1 MVFKLTAEQM
11 IGNVNKFY
19 EYIDKYITGTR
30 KDQLKQFYNSIEQTL
45 TDSPASTKES
55 HHNCFPG
62 GYLDHVLRV
71 IELAIVIDR
80 VWDKFGQSKNFTIEE
95 LVFSCI
101 NHDLGKL
108 GTNQQPFYI
117 PNDSDWHVKNHGAH
131 YKINNKLVHMRV
143 ADRSLYYL
151 QQAGISVT
159 ENEFL
164 AIKLHDGL
172 YEEGNKPYYITFSED
187 VAIKSNLPYI
197 IHQADLAASRIETQI
212 K

>member
-11 IGNVNKFY
+11 VDNVNKFY
-19 EYIDKYITGTR
+19 EYIDKYISGQR
-30 KDQLKQFYNSIEQTL
+30 KDQLKQFYKSIEQTL
-45 TDSPASTKES
+45 VDSPASTKES

-71 IELAIVIDR
+71 IELTIVIDR
-80 VWDKFGQSKNFTIEE
+80 VWDKFGQSKNFTMEE

-108 GTNQQPFYI
+108 GTNEQPFYI
-117 PNDSDWHVKNHGAH
+117 PNDSDWHIKNHGAH
-131 YKINNKLVHMRV
+131 YKINNKLSHMRI

-172 YEEGNKPYYITFSED
+172 YEEGNKPYYVTFSED

-197 IHQADLAASRIETQI
+197 IHQADLAASRIETQ
-212 K
+212 KK